1 MLGARMAVRTLYLSS
16 PRPILKL
23 PLFWTGPEWG
33 MLDDANLT
41 GGTMADM
48 GTAGPRR
55 PARKV
60 VFRRLGVI
68 PVLSALMSMAGFG
81 LLVSPAL
88 SKPEYLA
95 EFNKRYSAQ
104 GTKLDSCSTCHTT
117 SQDADHL
124 NPYGADFRKANHDL
138 GAIEGLDS
146 DGDTFK
152 NADEIQAGTFP
163 GDPNDNPNTKAKPK
177 PAPTTT
183 TTKPFPF
190 SLLPNGLPVAGDAS
204 QLLSILDGRQ

>member
-1 MLGARMAVRTLYLSS
+1 
-16 PRPILKL
+16 
-23 PLFWTGPEWG
+23 
-33 MLDDANLT
+33 
-41 GGTMADM
+41 MADI
-48 GTAGPRR
+48 GTAGPHR
-55 PARKV
+55 PARRL
-60 VFRRLGVI
+60 VFGRVATI
-68 PVLSALMSMAGFG
+68 PVLAGLMSVAGFG
-81 LLVSPAL
+81 FLVSPAL

-104 GTKLDSCSTCHTT
+104 GTKLDSCNTCHTT
-117 SQDADHL
+117 TQDADHL
-124 NPYGADFRKANHDL
+124 NPYGADFGKANHDF

>member
-1 MLGARMAVRTLYLSS
+1 
-16 PRPILKL
+16 
-23 PLFWTGPEWG
+23 
-33 MLDDANLT
+33 
-41 GGTMADM
+41 MADIDR
-48 GTAGPRR
+48 TEPRH
-55 PARKV
+55 PARRLA
-60 VFRRLGVI
+60 FRRLGAV

-81 LLVSPAL
+81 FLVSPAL

-95 EFNKRYSAQ
+95 EFNKKYGTQ

-124 NPYGADFRKANHDL
+124 NPYGTDLRKANHDF

-152 NADEIQAGTFP
+152 NVDEIQVGTFP

-190 SLLPNGLPVAGDAS
+190 SLLPSGLPIGNPGA
-204 QLLSILDGRQ
+204 LLPILDNQR